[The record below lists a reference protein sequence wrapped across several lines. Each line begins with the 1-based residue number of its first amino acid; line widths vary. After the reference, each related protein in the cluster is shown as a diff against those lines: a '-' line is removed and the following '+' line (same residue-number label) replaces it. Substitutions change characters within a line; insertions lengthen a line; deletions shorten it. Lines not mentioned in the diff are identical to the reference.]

1 MLKRQKKYL
10 TFSNIYFKIFRT
22 MIRINTAPLGMQNLL
37 SGNRKLYLTSVCV
50 SLFNNGN
57 NKLVR
62 DNNTEEEDVDSL
74 GFPIEPPFVMA
85 SYDGSKIMYSDNAVS
100 ISIYNEKIAN
110 GINMDLINYCP
121 QNQETLKSLN
131 VAINEKKEIK
141 VNVPKNNN
149 VNSSNFMLKLAV
161 NESIGQPVLKDQ
173 NNNTID
179 LNDYGINIENY
190 LSLDRKEFYF
200 TSLVY
205 AFDSKNTGR
214 KIKQI
219 NIAYK
224 DR

>member
-1 MLKRQKKYL
+1 
-10 TFSNIYFKIFRT
+10 
-22 MIRINTAPLGMQNLL
+22 MQNLL

-62 DNNTEEEDVDSL
+62 DNNTEEEDVDPL

-100 ISIYNEKIAN
+100 ISIAN
-110 GINMDLINYCP
+110 GLISEGVNVDLINYCP

-131 VAINEKKEIK
+131 VAFGDTKEFK

-149 VNSSNFMLKLAV
+149 VNSSNFMLKLYSEQGV
-161 NESIGQPVLKDQ
+161 SVSSLKDQ
-173 NNNTID
+173 NNNTINLD
-179 LNDYGINIENY
+179 SYGINLEDY

-214 KIKQI
+214 KIKRI
-219 NIAYK
+219 RIEYAT
-224 DR
+224 R

>member
-37 SGNRKLYLTSVCV
+37 SGNRKLYLTSPCV

-62 DNNTEEEDVDSL
+62 DNNPEGDVIQL

-85 SYDGSKIMYSDNAVS
+85 SYDGSEIMYSDNAIN
-100 ISIYNEKIAN
+100 ISIYNGLEPVVNI
-110 GINMDLINYCP
+110 DLINYCP

-131 VAINEKKEIK
+131 VAINETKEFK
-141 VNVPKNNN
+141 VNVPKNVDNT
-149 VNSSNFMLKLAV
+149 VFRLKLYSEQV
-161 NESIGQPVLKDQ
+161 VSVSSLKDQ
-173 NNNTID
+173 NNNTIN
-179 LNDYGINIENY
+179 LGDYGIDLEDY
-190 LSLDRKEFYF
+190 RSQDGKEFYF

-205 AFDSKNTGR
+205 AFNSMHTGR
-214 KIKQI
+214 KIKRI
-219 NIAYK
+219 RIEYAT
-224 DR
+224 R